1 MCQVPGHP
9 PTSPLSTFYNFKSI
23 VGWLFLSS
31 IYLSIYLYAISIIL
45 KCIVSG
51 IKYIHSRYGG
61 SFTSRV
67 YLPGT
72 GQQLCI
78 ISTKTSPFLFVV
90 SAGLSWPS
98 TLIFVLWMS
107 EHPFPTLKVD
117 WPSGCIIFYQKL
129 GGDAQLSSFWC
140 CCWEIWSHSDSWLF
154 VFSVT
159 CFLSLETRRYPHLPV
174 DIIMLGA
181 QVGPFSL

>member
-1 MCQVPGHP
+1 M
-9 PTSPLSTFYNFKSI
+9 
-23 VGWLFLSS
+23 GWLFLSS

-154 VFSVT
+154 SQWLVFFLWKLVAIHIFLLISLCWVLKWDLSVCKLQT
-159 CFLSLETRRYPHLPV
+159 VLLYGELS
-174 DIIMLGA
+174 
-181 QVGPFSL
+181 